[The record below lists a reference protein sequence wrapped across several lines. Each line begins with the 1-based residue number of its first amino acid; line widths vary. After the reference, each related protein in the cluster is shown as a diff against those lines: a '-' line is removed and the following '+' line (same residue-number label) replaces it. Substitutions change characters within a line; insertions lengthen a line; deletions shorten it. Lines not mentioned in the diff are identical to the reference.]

1 MDTDSFKVHL
11 KTEDIYVDNALDVET
26 RFDTSNSD
34 VHRLLPK
41 SINKKVIGLMKDE
54 LGGRIIKEFT
64 ALISKKHT
72 YLTDNDH
79 VDKKANGTNKCLIKK
94 GIKFQDYK
102 DSLGN

>member
-11 KTEDIYVDNALDVET
+11 KTEDIYVDNALDVDT

-41 SINKKVIGLMKDE
+41 SIKKKVIGLMKDE

-64 ALISKKHT
+64 ALISKNI
-72 YLTDNDH
+72 LTLQIT
-79 VDKKANGTNKCLIKK
+79 VMLIRKRMVQTNV
-94 GIKFQDYK
+94 
-102 DSLGN
+102 